1 MKVLER
7 KTIGIRSIRI
17 CLKEWVS
24 ISVMGGY
31 TTGGVRRG
39 FHGPTRCGGKKRRWS
54 WNEAE
59 TRETFVFL
67 ESGNVSWMRT

>member
-1 MKVLER
+1 
-7 KTIGIRSIRI
+7 
-17 CLKEWVS
+17 
-24 ISVMGGY
+24 MGGY